1 MQNTSCLF
9 LCLVLAVTVLVPVS
23 GVNCAVSVSGVGSK
37 CAVLVLAVTVLSG
50 VGSNCAVS
58 VSGVGSNCAVWHWQ

>member
-23 GVNCAVSVSGVGSK
+23 GVNCAVSVSGVGS
-37 CAVLVLAVTVLSG
+37 
-50 VGSNCAVS
+50 NCAVP
-58 VSGVGSNCAVWHWQ
+58 VSGVGRIWAEWSVSLEV